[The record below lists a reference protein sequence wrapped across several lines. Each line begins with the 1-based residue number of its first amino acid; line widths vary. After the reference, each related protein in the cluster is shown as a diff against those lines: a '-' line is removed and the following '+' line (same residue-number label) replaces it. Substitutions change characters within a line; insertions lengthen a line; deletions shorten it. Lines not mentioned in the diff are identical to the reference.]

1 MKGRKRSHATD
12 AGEEAAAKV
21 QKVDTPFKMDD
32 RVTLVS
38 NLKLQLPK
46 RDTRSYKSTIS
57 KVNWEKVAFKQFSPK
72 ECQQEWELI
81 QADIRKYKNAT
92 EIVTEALDMVN
103 NTTYLPKLSAL
114 YPNMPKK
121 PLTPFFQYYSA
132 KHKSVKEK
140 NPSFSQTKIS
150 QVLSEKYKTLPEK
163 KKQKYVTKY
172 AAEMK
177 DYDVKKTEFY
187 TEHPELKQSKKGE
200 GSRSPICPTPYRWWL
215 AKQLMDRP
223 EVPRSEVESELRAKW
238 KALSDKRRLKWIH
251 MSLQKKDEYEQAIQ
265 EYSKTH
271 PNFKP
276 NSKPLL
282 TKSEKALYDKQQ
294 GKPTRPPMN
303 GYSLFCSHFMKL
315 KNELTSTQ
323 RMQACSKEWKK
334 LSDKD
339 RMEYNTRTV
348 QAKKEYFEN
357 LEKYV
362 LTLPPEEAA
371 KYQSEL
377 AASKVPSKSRKK
389 ASTAVPTASKSIFSG
404 LDVYLNEFKEKFE
417 KKNPNLKPKAIEK
430 MLKEKYQALPKTK
443 MNKYEERAKEMNA
456 LSSGSEA
463 DSSSDEEDDSEDEDD
478 NEEEEEEEEE
488 EDDVMARN
496 LWIEHNLHSYM
507 QVHKLKEAR
516 AKKSLRLAWE
526 NLEKARKVPWKKQ
539 AQQVTNKMQQLLA
552 EMPKKPHTS
561 AYGIF
566 TSEMMR
572 NQDIV
577 KLDQK
582 NKMKAVAE
590 KWKNISKT
598 EKRKYEAKKDRLWKK
613 HEKDVEKYK
622 KSLSSTDQE
631 LLEKVLTNP
640 IPKTKQKV
648 AKASTDT
655 KDGESSEDS
664 DSEESEEEEEDDE
677 GSSGDDE
684 SDEDGEKGTEESAEE
699 EATVQEKPIKQ
710 EQSSDDGAT
719 SSSESSSDSDSDD
732 DN

>member
-1 MKGRKRSHATD
+1 
-12 AGEEAAAKV
+12 
-21 QKVDTPFKMDD
+21 MDD

-282 TKSEKALYDKQQ
+282 TKSEKALYDKAA
-294 GKPTRPPMN
+294 R
-303 GYSLFCSHFMKL
+303 
-315 KNELTSTQ
+315 
-323 RMQACSKEWKK
+323 QAHQTT
-334 LSDKD
+334 
-339 RMEYNTRTV
+339 N
-348 QAKKEYFEN
+348 AKKEYFEN

-463 DSSSDEEDDSEDEDD
+463 DSSSDEDDDSEDEDD

-526 NLEKARKVPWKKQ
+526 NLEKARKVPWK
-539 AQQVTNKMQQLLA
+539 NKRNR
-552 EMPKKPHTS
+552 S

>member
-1 MKGRKRSHATD
+1 MQQRKVNYFRARNALGRVFNAFNTLPGRKRSHATD
-12 AGEEAAAKV
+12 AGEEGAAKV

-377 AASKVPSKSRKK
+377 AASKVPSKSR
-389 ASTAVPTASKSIFSG
+389 
-404 LDVYLNEFKEKFE
+404 
-417 KKNPNLKPKAIEK
+417 
-430 MLKEKYQALPKTK
+430 
-443 MNKYEERAKEMNA
+443 NKYEERAKEMNA

-463 DSSSDEEDDSEDEDD
+463 DSSSDEDDDSEDEDD

-699 EATVQEKPIKQ
+699 EATVQEKR
-710 EQSSDDGAT
+710 SSRAIIG
-719 SSSESSSDSDSDD
+719 
-732 DN
+732 